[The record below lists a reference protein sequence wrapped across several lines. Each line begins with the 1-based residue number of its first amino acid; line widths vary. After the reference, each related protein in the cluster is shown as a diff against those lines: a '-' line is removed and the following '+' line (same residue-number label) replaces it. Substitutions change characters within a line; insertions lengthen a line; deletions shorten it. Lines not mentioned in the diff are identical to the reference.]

1 MENKVSEKEKYYTP
15 SIQEFHVGFECEWQ
29 CKIRKET
36 WNKQICDTDLVNIA
50 YSAIEHSDEEELY
63 SEQFRVKY
71 LDKED
76 IESFGFKFDGKG
88 TYKLSNYCLTGQ
100 LEYQNIEIEQTHE
113 DVCMGE
119 WKYYDELIF
128 RGKIKNKS
136 EFSRLLKQLSI
147 I

>member
-1 MENKVSEKEKYYTP
+1 MEKDKYYTP
-15 SIQEFHVGFECEWQ
+15 NVMEIHLGFECEVSDDSTNGWQ
-29 CKIRKET
+29 KAELSPIDVAELMSLT
-36 WNKQICDTDLVNIA
+36 NKWKL
-50 YSAIEHSDEEELY
+50 
-63 SEQFRVKY
+63 RVKY
-71 LDKED
+71 LDRED
-76 IESFGFKFDGKG
+76 IESFGFKHDGKNSF
-88 TYKLSNYCLTGQ
+88 TFSCYTISGQ
-100 LEYQNIEIEQTHE
+100 LEYQNIEIEQNYE